1 MRHSRVARH
10 QAECLIQH
18 TTCASLEVLDLE
30 ARRQQSS
37 KNAIMITPDY
47 SKFPLEDL
55 AAAGSR

>member
-18 TTCASLEVLDLE
+18 TTCASLELDG
-30 ARRQQSS
+30 STS

>member
-1 MRHSRVARH
+1 
-10 QAECLIQH
+10 
-18 TTCASLEVLDLE
+18 VLDLE